1 MTAHTFSAALNR
13 IAKEQP
19 GVSDVHVPASGARK
33 RSIHDRLKR
42 LAERRNGVAKVGPLT
57 HMMAALGFGMG
68 ADGEPYPL
76 DIDKAAQPRALK
88 AIDAENSHT
97 PFPHDA
103 GAFANM
109 RPDQIPRFLGAL
121 TDIDG
126 QEDRT
131 VRLNTLVAMQDRV
144 NHGKVEE
151 MRASD
156 RARPPLVVRMGGK
169 NYIAD
174 GHHRLAAAWLNGATT
189 ADVKFIDLTARS
201 QAVKSAPL
209 FEVPITK
216 TDEDQNL
223 VFGWASVIS
232 ENGVPVKDS
241 QGHVIDEEELEKA
254 FYEYALSAR
263 VAGEMHD
270 EYGAQIGKMVECMVF
285 TKAKQDALGI
295 DLGKIGAWVGYKV
308 APAVFAKIKDGTY
321 KMLSIGGSGRLETM
335 S

>member
-1 MTAHTFSAALNR
+1 MTAQTFTAALDR

-19 GVSDVHVPASGARK
+19 GPSGVHVATTGGKKRK
-33 RSIHDRLKR
+33 TFSDSIRKVFDEIQGRTLTE
-42 LAERRNGVAKVGPLT
+42 AEKNKF
-57 HMMAALGFGMG
+57 FGYT
-68 ADGEPYPL
+68 PPT
-76 DIDKAAQPRALK
+76 DIDKAAQPRSLK
-88 AIDAENSHT
+88 AIDADNSHT

-109 RPDQIPRFLGAL
+109 RPDQVPRFLGAL

-126 QEDRT
+126 QEDKT
-131 VRLNTLVAMQDRV
+131 IRLNTLVAMQDRV
-144 NHGKVEE
+144 KHGKVAAMQASEE
-151 MRASD
+151 K
-156 RARPPLVVRMGGK
+156 RPTKPLVVRMGGK

-174 GHHRLAAAWLNGATT
+174 GHHGLAAAWLNGDTT
-189 ADVKFIDLTARS
+189 ADVKFKDLTARS
-201 QAVKSAPL
+201 QAVKSAAV
-209 FEVPITK
+209 FEVPISK

-232 ENGVPVKDS
+232 EAGVPVKDS
-241 QGHVIDEEELEKA
+241 QGHVIDEAELEKA

-285 TKAKQDALGI
+285 TKAKQEALGI
-295 DLGKIGAWVGYKV
+295 DLGKVGAWVGYKV

-321 KMLSIGGSGRLETM
+321 RMLSIGGSGRLEEM
-335 S
+335 A